1 MPAVLA
7 ISLVIDQTV
16 VLGLENV
23 SMVLLL
29 LTLVMSALTFGG
41 VRTGVLQG
49 AVHFVLFL
57 AYVLLIFR
65 P

>member
-1 MPAVLA
+1 
-7 ISLVIDQTV
+7 
-16 VLGLENV
+16 
-23 SMVLLL
+23 MVLLL
-29 LTLVMSALTFGG
+29 LTLVVSALTFGG

-57 AYVLLIFR
+57 AYLMLIFS